1 MTLVKE
7 KRFPQPYREQKYPSS
22 TKIVML
28 KTVALRSHFVVLT
41 FPVQLQTESQFQLGA
56 DGVLLPHLCQRHWI
70 WRIYIFDLCSWQL
83 YFYSWT
89 LLDLKVFISPV
100 SLGNKTLSIGGY
112 SGDHFP
118 TKSKHFPK
126 NWCYKKAITQWPSLG
141 KVWARIQFWEWWKH
155 CHYNRW

>member
-1 MTLVKE
+1 
-7 KRFPQPYREQKYPSS
+7 
-22 TKIVML
+22 ML

-70 WRIYIFDLCSWQL
+70 WHIFIFDLCSWQL
-83 YFYSWT
+83 YFYNWT

-112 SGDHFP
+112 SGGHFP

-126 NWCYKKAITQWPSLG
+126 NWCYKKVITQWPILG
-141 KVWARIQFWEWWKH
+141 KGRFQGKKAAVLLDFVQRRRGRASCPIFLAPFHKCIFGQ
-155 CHYNRW
+155 